1 METIPELEQKFE
13 FNERTKELTVT
24 TERDTNKVKQL
35 YKDTFSEPRIRE
47 LYRDMK
53 KAKSDTEQMIQNF
66 KKQIEDLNETEK
78 HSKIKLTDSQK
89 QLIEDLKIIKRYE
102 PIENGKTKKKQLNDQ
117 LEVLNKELKDKKR
130 IINQLRTT
138 CKIKL
143 E

>member
-102 PIENGKTKKKQLNDQ
+102 PIENGKTKNKQLNEQ

>member
-102 PIENGKTKKKQLNDQ
+102 PIENGKTKKKQLNEQ
-117 LEVLNKELKDKKR
+117 LEVLNKEFKDKKH

>member
-102 PIENGKTKKKQLNDQ
+102 PIENGKTKNKQLNEQ
-117 LEVLNKELKDKKR
+117 LEVLNKEFKDKKH